1 MQESQAVSIYHLYAA
16 SQNMKCR
23 LTGEISSRARAGA
36 LHRAKHESSPMRG
49 LTTAMRSCINH
60 ELLGYCD
67 TQRLPCVKEADGG
80 IVFKADFG
88 TAQNHGATARI
99 ERQTALQ
106 GRITRAVLQAEPETA
121 EAVGCRPLWGIPR
134 KVHKRWKNGGLS
146 GRGYF

>member
-1 MQESQAVSIYHLYAA
+1 MEPESAEVTSYFHLPLWRASLAKKQRRSSIY
-16 SQNMKCR
+16 
-23 LTGEISSRARAGA
+23 
-36 LHRAKHESSPMRG
+36 
-49 LTTAMRSCINH
+49 
-60 ELLGYCD
+60 LG
-67 TQRLPCVKEADGG
+67 LPCVKEADGG
-80 IVFKADFG
+80 IAFKADFG

-134 KVHKRWKNGGLS
+134 KVHKRWKNVGLS